1 MLLWF
6 TCLPVQVETY
16 PNQYGL
22 CECTDPLCINVFAL
36 CQTTFSVQLDLFS
49 GGVPGSTNGPS
60 QVTTVP
66 AGVTVWAFNGANT
79 VNNNWLDFSS
89 TQNAN
94 FLSMTDDF
102 TISMWIRVATGTNAQ
117 YILACDRGT
126 SSRYFHIY
134 ETSTD
139 RIILYY
145 FRDTLD
151 GVTQQNDDGY
161 ESQVALS
168 FYYDRSI
175 FQNGIRDNQWHFM
188 TLTVDYPTVTF
199 SFDGYELMPTRG
211 NYRNQF
217 NSQVLLN
224 RDGSIYEMPARILT
238 KSSSLINDISCRLGG
253 STRGNTFALGGEIRQ
268 PTVTNILSEADH
280 RCLASCNEY
289 IDVDPSVAIAS
300 SFQTFYNPVS
310 RSFEFTSLTATDD
323 SQYTLFLQ
331 GLVFYSNGFIPPE
344 EEGESRRVQL
354 QITDDIAVGNTA
366 EITITGRSNQFNPI
380 LDVNGDQE
388 SGIDF
393 SVDFVEGVDT
403 EVPIVSDQAFII
415 DQDIDPQVVSMTVT
429 LTNNQLSVFVEN
441 LVVSSVSSVITVTGS
456 GSNVITITASDPARV
471 TPNNFLT
478 VVNSIRYRNTDVEPL
493 SIPRIIEFELFD
505 GLRSNNPRA
514 RTTVNVMTFND
525 APEADLSGPAVRG
538 NNAEADYIEAG
549 PPTLVIPAMTIQDED
564 SFIISQANVR
574 IAVVFDVGSERLII
588 NPSLASGAGITCS
601 PSNCEGTDITLTGTS
616 SLMNYQTVLQSLRY
630 VNDLLATDLPNLRD
644 RDIFLIVFDNEGTSS
659 DPNTNV
665 ILNFV
670 PINPR
675 VIIQLDAPNQDYA
688 VNFTETQVSPV
699 SLVRLVRI
707 VDSSIETLDSVVVF
721 IRPNLPPGIVE
732 DQELLQITSTANL
745 SISVEINTALKRITF
760 SQTAPVAEYL
770 DAINRVLYFNGE
782 AEPVPITRFVDF
794 VVNPGGGAP
803 NDTATTN
810 ITIFNINDQSPECS
824 PVDPTMQVREDT
836 PPNSIVY
843 TLLATDSDVGA
854 DGAILYSITNGDT
867 SLFNITTV
875 TAGNERNG
883 NLYLLSDLDRETVDS
898 YTIEVTACDMGSP
911 QLCCSYIVTIEVT
924 DANDLPPVFA
934 DPAYFTSVT
943 ENNGTDLIRFAVT
956 DGDIGINED
965 IVDLRIDTNSYNQR
979 AGCIGNFQTRV
990 ESGVPILS
998 TSGVDFEEVQVCT
1011 FVVIATDGGTPSM
1024 EGRANVTV
1032 TIVNQDD
1039 FPPEFEM
1046 NVFLFPVEEE
1056 NSFPLIIG
1064 RLVATDI
1071 DSPDDSLVFSPAT
1084 IGGQFSIDP
1093 NNGSI
1098 SILFEGDRDVQ
1109 TNYNFGVTVSDPAGN
1124 TDTAMVTV
1132 EITAI
1137 NNDAPVLDLN
1147 ATDPT
1152 SLNARTSATF
1162 IEEGPAV
1169 VIPTDPQII
1178 DPDEVA
1184 FSIAYIQVS
1193 VANSGDSSQEV
1204 LSINA
1209 DSALYTI
1216 ISCPTTSPPSAFCVQ
1231 PVAGATEAQVNDLLQ
1246 SFTYQNTENEFTA
1259 CRDDLYSCVAG
1270 PLSRTLLFVVNDN
1283 RFSSVASEAYV
1294 ILQPVNDA
1302 PVLDLDTSAA
1312 GVDYEARF
1320 REGEGP
1326 IDIVSS
1332 NGYSI
1337 TDDDNAQLQSLNCD
1351 LTNPQDGSDEFLL
1364 LNASAVPPSLT
1375 AVLSPDAY
1383 AISITGA
1390 ASVGDYTTIMRLIQ
1404 YNSITNNPDVT
1415 IRVVQ
1420 CSVSDGL
1427 LSSEVASTAIDYRTV
1442 NQIPELDLDTT
1453 SLDVGYSVNFVEDGS
1468 AISLTNSALL
1478 TDGDNT
1484 NMQRLTVTLM
1494 GAAGPQEVL
1503 SVDATFITTPLTS
1516 SYTFPILTINGEAST
1531 AIYQSI
1537 INSVSYLNTDGEIAD
1552 DSTRMAVFVVQD
1564 ASSGDSVA
1572 VVTNITITPV
1582 DDNSPVFSP
1591 NNRYTFNV
1599 DENSAVN
1606 TLVGTVIISDDDLP
1620 SGNDVP
1626 LFSIISSVPA
1636 IGMSDFIIRNNP
1648 ALPYTGQVLVNGQ
1661 LDYDSRAD
1669 TYLLVVQASSGLFS
1683 ITGEVTV
1690 NINNLPDLPPQFTF
1704 CPSEFSVMENEN
1716 IGVPLIP
1723 PGCVA
1728 VDPDNLDPI
1737 TYFIHG
1743 NVVEGVRLIDINPS
1757 TGAIFVDNN
1766 IDRES
1771 VGVSFSVIISALDS
1785 TLSTIQNSTIIIRG
1799 ENEFSPEFDAVSYSA
1814 TVTENNAP
1822 NPSPLRTV
1830 VAADRDESPD
1840 LDANPNF
1847 VSRITYSFVDPTP
1860 FFSINNVTGEVLQQL
1875 VVDRE
1880 QNQQFVLQVVASDND
1895 PTPDARTRLVTL
1907 FIEVRNVNDEAP
1919 QFINLDNII
1928 IVSEDEPVRRAD
1940 PFYTIGF
1947 NDPDSDSSLQ
1957 LVLTPPSV
1965 EFLLNSANG
1974 QLRVNTDLD
1983 ADTEPRM
1990 YSYNLTLTDIN
2001 TDPLYA
2007 NTSMSVTEE
2016 ITIVLRD
2023 TNDNVPQFTMAI
2035 FEGSITENEPAGSIV
2050 LTVAATD
2057 ADYGFDPNGVP
2068 NGNNQLRYSLQGAPL
2083 NTFAIDM
2090 STGVIT
2096 KLRVL
2101 DREEQSTYEFTVVVQ
2116 DTPLPVDGMSVS
2128 PQTNTAIIQISVL
2141 DVNELP
2147 PQADPD
2153 RYFVSIPEDTPI
2165 GSSLDT
2171 TVPAYWRTGGDSG
2184 VYLRELREAS
2194 VINSDT
2200 GILICSMYTLTDGGS
2215 FSLQDVYYINGDNC
2229 LNVSQ
2234 ATPILLRSLVGMAN
2248 ESAVRELTIPLAD
2261 DTRSDLLGIFN
2272 LNPTDDTSDR

>member
-6 TCLPVQVETY
+6 TFLLVQVETY

-36 CQTTFSVQLDLFS
+36 CATTFSVQLDLFS
-49 GGVPGSTNGPS
+49 GAVRGSTDGPS

-66 AGVTVWAFNGANT
+66 AGYTVWSFNGAND
-79 VNNNWLDFSS
+79 VSNNWLDFSS
-89 TQNAN
+89 AQKAS
-94 FLSMTDDF
+94 FLGMTDDF
-102 TISMWIRVATGTNAQ
+102 TISMWIQVATGTNAQ
-117 YILACDRGT
+117 YILACDRGST
-126 SSRYFHIY
+126 RYFHIY
-134 ETSTD
+134 EPSTD
-139 RIILYY
+139 RIILFY

-151 GVTQQNDDGY
+151 GVLPQDDDGRD
-161 ESQVALS
+161 SQVALS
-168 FYYDRSI
+168 FYFDRSI
-175 FQNGIRDNQWHFM
+175 FPNGLRDGQWHFM

-199 SFDGYELMPTRG
+199 SLDGYEVMPTRG

-217 NSQVLLN
+217 DSQILLT
-224 RDGSIYEMPARILT
+224 RDGSIYDMPARILP

-268 PTVTNILSEADH
+268 PTVTNILSQADH

-289 IDVDPSVAIAS
+289 IDIDPSVAVSS

-310 RSFEFTSLTATDD
+310 RSLEFTSASATDD
-323 SQYTLFLQ
+323 SQYTQFLQ

-344 EEGESRRVQL
+344 EEGESRRVAL
-354 QITDDIAVGNTA
+354 QITDDIDVGNTA

-415 DQDIDPQVVSMTVT
+415 DQDIDPQVVSVTVT
-429 LTNNQLSVFVEN
+429 LTNNQLSEFVEN
-441 LVVSSVSSVITVTGS
+441 LVVSSVSSVITVAGS
-456 GSNVITITASDPARV
+456 GSNVITITAADPARV

-478 VVNSIRYRNTDVEPL
+478 IVNSIRYRNTDVEPL
-493 SIPRIIEFELFD
+493 NVPRIIEFTLFD
-505 GLRSNNPRA
+505 GLRTNNPRA
-514 RTTVNVMTFND
+514 RTTVNVITFND
-525 APEADLSGPAVRG
+525 APEADLSGPTVSG
-538 NNAEADYIEAG
+538 NNAEVNYIEAD

-564 SFIISQANVR
+564 SFTISQAQVR

-601 PSNCEGTDITLTGTS
+601 PNNNCEGTDITLTGTA
-616 SLMNYQTVLQSLRY
+616 SLMDYQTVLQSLRY
-630 VNDLLATDLPNLRD
+630 VNDLQATDLPNLRD
-644 RDIFLIVFDNEGTSS
+644 RDIFLIVFDNAGTSS

-810 ITIFNINDQSPECS
+810 ITIFNINDQSPICS
-824 PVDPTMQVREDT
+824 PVDPTVQVREDT
-836 PPNSIVY
+836 PPNSLIH
-843 TLLATDSDVGA
+843 TLLATDGDVGA
-854 DGAILYSITNGDT
+854 DGDIFYSINGDT

-875 TAGNERNG
+875 NDEQNG
-883 NLYLLSDLDRETVDS
+883 NLYLLRGLDRETVDD

-911 QLCCSYIVTIEVT
+911 QLCCSYNVNIEVT
-924 DANDLPPVFA
+924 DANDLPPVFE
-934 DPAYFTSVT
+934 DPTYSVSIT
-943 ENNGTDLIRFAVT
+943 ENNGTDLIRFVVT
-956 DGDIGINED
+956 DGDIGINEV
-965 IVDLRIDTNSYNQR
+965 IVDLQIDTNNYNQR
-979 AGCIGNFQTRV
+979 AGCMGNFQTRV
-990 ESGVPILS
+990 ESGVPVLS

-1032 TIVNQDD
+1032 NIVNQDD
-1039 FPPEFEM
+1039 FPPEFSM
-1046 NVFLFPVEEE
+1046 DVFRFPVEEE

-1064 RLVATDI
+1064 RLIATDV
-1071 DSPDDSLVFSPAT
+1071 DSLDDSLVFSPAN
-1084 IGGQFSIDP
+1084 IGAQFSIDTD
-1093 NNGSI
+1093 NGSI
-1098 SILFEGDRDVQ
+1098 SILFEGDRNVQ
-1109 TNYNFGVTVSDPAGN
+1109 TNYSFGVTVSDPAGN
-1124 TDTAMVTV
+1124 TDTAMVIV

-1137 NNDAPVLDLN
+1137 NNDPPVLDLN

-1152 SLNARTSATF
+1152 SLNAITSATF
-1162 IEEGPAV
+1162 IEEGSPV

-1193 VANSGDSSQEV
+1193 VANSGNLSQEV
-1204 LSINA
+1204 LSTNA
-1209 DSALYTI
+1209 DSALYTT
-1216 ISCPTTSPPSAFCVQ
+1216 ISCSTTSPSSAFCIQ
-1231 PVAGATEAQVNDLLQ
+1231 PVAGATEAQVNNLLQ
-1246 SFTYQNTENEFTA
+1246 SFTYQNTENEFTP
-1259 CRDDLYSCVAG
+1259 CRDDLYSCAAG
-1270 PLSRTLLFVVNDN
+1270 SLSRTLLFVVNDN

-1294 ILQPVNDA
+1294 ILQSVNDA
-1302 PVLDLDTSAA
+1302 PVIDLDTSAD
-1312 GVDYEARF
+1312 GVNNEARF

-1337 TDDDNAQLQSLNCD
+1337 TDDDNAQLQELSCV

-1364 LNASAVPPSLT
+1364 LNASAVPPTLSAT
-1375 AVLSPDAY
+1375 VSPDAFV
-1383 AISITGA
+1383 ISVTGA
-1390 ASVGDYTTIMRLIQ
+1390 ASVGDYETTLSLIQ
-1404 YNSITNNPDVT
+1404 YNSITNNPDTT
-1415 IRVVQ
+1415 IRLVA
-1420 CSVSDGL
+1420 CTVSDGL
-1427 LSSEVASTAIDYRTV
+1427 LSSAVATTTIDYRTV

-1453 SLDVGYSVNFVEDGS
+1453 TQDVGYSVNFIEDGS
-1468 AISLTNSALL
+1468 AISLTNSARL

-1484 NMQRLTVTLM
+1484 NMQRLTVILM
-1494 GAAGPQEVL
+1494 GGVGPQEVL
-1503 SVDATFITTPLTS
+1503 SVNAALITSPLTS
-1516 SYTFPILTINGEAST
+1516 AYTFPTLTVNGEAST
-1531 AIYQSI
+1531 TIYQSI

-1564 ASSGDSVA
+1564 ASNGDSIAVA
-1572 VVTNITITPV
+1572 TNITISPV
-1582 DDNSPVFSP
+1582 DDNSPAFEP
-1591 NNRYTFNV
+1591 NNTYTFNV

-1606 TLVGTVIISDDDLP
+1606 TLVGTVIITDDDLP

-1648 ALPYTGQVLVNGQ
+1648 VLPYTGQVLVNGQ
-1661 LDYDSRAD
+1661 LDYDARAV
-1669 TYLLVVQASSGLFS
+1669 TYLVEVEVSSGQFT
-1683 ITGEVTV
+1683 IRGEVTII
-1690 NINNLPDLPPQFTF
+1690 INNLPDLPPQFTS
-1704 CPSEFSVMENEN
+1704 CPSEFSVMENEI
-1716 IGVPLIP
+1716 IGVSLIP

-1737 TYFIHG
+1737 TYFIQG
-1743 NVVEGVRLIDINPS
+1743 NIVGGVRLIDINPS

-1766 IDRES
+1766 IDREL

-1785 TLSTIQNSTIIIRG
+1785 TLSTMQNSTIVIRG
-1799 ENEFSPEFDAVSYSA
+1799 ENEFSPDFSAISYSA
-1814 TVTENNAP
+1814 MVTENNAP

-1830 VAADRDESPD
+1830 LATDRDEAPD
-1840 LDANPNF
+1840 LNANPNF
-1847 VSRITYSFVDPTP
+1847 VSRITYSFVNPTP
-1860 FFSINNVTGEVLQQL
+1860 FFSIDNVTGEVFQELM
-1875 VVDRE
+1875 VDRE

-1895 PTPDARTRLVTL
+1895 LTPEALTRLVTL
-1907 FIEVRNVNDEAP
+1907 FIDVRNVNDEAP
-1919 QFINLDNII
+1919 QFINLDNRIV
-1928 IVSEDEPVRRAD
+1928 VSEDEPVRRVD

-1947 NDPDSDSSLQ
+1947 NDSDLDSSLQ
-1957 LVLTPPSV
+1957 LVLTPPSA

-1974 QLRVNTDLD
+1974 QLTVNTALD
-1983 ADTEPRM
+1983 ADTVPRV
-1990 YSYNLTLTDIN
+1990 YSYNITLTDIN
-2001 TDPLYA
+2001 TDPQYA
-2007 NTSMSVTEE
+2007 TSMSVTEE

-2023 TNDNVPQFTMAI
+2023 TNDNVPRFTAEI
-2035 FEGSITENEPAGSIV
+2035 FEGSITENEPAGSTV
-2050 LTVAATD
+2050 LTVTATD
-2057 ADYGFDPNGVP
+2057 GDYGFDPDGVP
-2068 NGNNQLRYSLQGAPL
+2068 NGNNQLRYSLLGGPP
-2083 NTFAIDM
+2083 NTFAIDE

-2101 DREEQSTYEFTVVVQ
+2101 DREEQSMYELTVVVQ
-2116 DTPLPVDGMSVS
+2116 DTPLPVNGMPVS
-2128 PQTNTAIIQISVL
+2128 PQTNTAIIRITVL
-2141 DVNELP
+2141 DVNEHP
-2147 PQADPD
+2147 PQADPA
-2153 RYFVSIPEDTPI
+2153 RYFVSIPEDTPT
-2165 GSSLDT
+2165 GSGLDT
-2171 TVPAYWRTGGDSG
+2171 TVPAYWRNGGDYG

-2194 VINSDT
+2194 VTNSDT
-2200 GILICSMYTLTDGGS
+2200 SILICSMYTLTDEGR

-2229 LNVSQ
+2229 LNVSE
-2234 ATPILLRSLVGMAN
+2234 ATPILIRSLVGVAN

-2272 LNPTDDTSDR
+2272 LNSTDDTVNR